1 MSSLMESATTGLST
15 HTSREGFLARSGK
28 LLFAV
33 VGGSAAAGALAGV
46 ARGSVLDCCQ
56 TDPHTCYSCV
66 CSNPVRLRKRIRCFT
81 CGGMLCS
88 STCTNIAC

>member
-1 MSSLMESATTGLST
+1 MSSLLESATTDLT
-15 HTSREGFLARSGK
+15 RHTSREGFLARSGRM
-28 LLFAV
+28 LLAV
-33 VGGSAAAGALAGV
+33 VGGSAAAGAVAGI
-46 ARGSVLDCCQ
+46 ARGATLSCCQ

-81 CGGMLCS
+81 CSGTLCS